1 MTAPKSFSHQTP
13 DVARSDDYEANVD
26 VDVSPQSQI
35 YEKGITEP
43 QLEVETGTEWQRLSL
58 ISILYFTIRNFTN
71 MAQGLIYAVPA
82 LAISF
87 NIWDNLFSPEVL
99 IGAGILFLFTSTSGL
114 VSYLMYKFRV
124 HNQHVEIHH
133 GVFQRRYTN
142 LPLWRIQNVKI
153 ERPFYYR
160 PFGYALVV
168 LDTAGSGKEEAKIVA
183 VPEAYA
189 EALKKQ
195 VLYEKAQHDVDDL
208 DGLVGEEL
216 SGRGLA
222 DGSSSSRTQS
232 MSAKAAD
239 NVNTSEEVLNR
250 RSVKDIIIHGITN
263 NRVWII
269 LGAAAPFY
277 DDVFGLVSEWLA
289 DKGLQL
295 NQIVGEQTVAWW
307 QLGLYA
313 FVILM
318 MLMALVA
325 LFSVGGAL
333 FTFYG
338 YTLSRSGDR
347 YIRRSGLLNKL
358 EVSMRASRIQMITA
372 KQDWLDKILKRVN
385 LYFEQ
390 NSTAGQQMQELMS
403 PNKLIVPS
411 VTENE
416 AFELSQ
422 EVMPGCDL
430 RSQPYHIISKRFIS
444 FWLLTAWAIPFAIFF
459 TIGAVSSHL
468 DIMLGALAAYSA
480 IALILTLRWWRWGI
494 AYDNKYVYIRRGR
507 IGVDY
512 QCFEPYKVQQ
522 VIIKQSV
529 FMKRNKLAT
538 IKFVLAS
545 GAVTVPFL
553 PEEYVNK
560 LADSV
565 LFEVESTRR
574 SWM

>member
-1 MTAPKSFSHQTP
+1 MTVSETPSHQAPTLNQSKELKE
-13 DVARSDDYEANVD
+13 DAVLKSHGQDANM
-26 VDVSPQSQI
+26 
-35 YEKGITEP
+35 EEP
-43 QLEVETGTEWQRLSL
+43 KLKVETGDEWQRLSL

-71 MAQGLIYAVPA
+71 SAQVLIYTIPA

-87 NIWDNLFSPEVL
+87 NIWDNLLSPEVL
-99 IGAGILFLFTSTSGL
+99 IGAGILFLSTS
-114 VSYLMYKFRV
+114 VSGVISFLMYKFRV

-183 VPEAYA
+183 VPEDYA

-195 VLYEKAQHDVDDL
+195 VLYEKALHDEGDL
-208 DGLVGEEL
+208 DCLPNEDL
-216 SGRGLA
+216 S
-222 DGSSSSRTQS
+222 DEQSSSFSTPRTRT
-232 MSAKAAD
+232 KAID
-239 NVNTSEEVLNR
+239 SSHSNEEVLNR

-295 NQIVGEQTVAWW
+295 NQLVGEQTVAWW
-307 QLGLYA
+307 QFGLYA

-325 LFSVGGAL
+325 LLSVGGAL

-338 YTLSRSGDR
+338 YTLSRTGDR

-411 VTENE
+411 VTEDE
-416 AFELSQ
+416 AFALSQ

-430 RSQPYHIISKRFIS
+430 RGQDYQTISKRFIT
-444 FWLLTAWAIPFAIFF
+444 FWLLAGWTLPFITFF

-468 DIMLGALAAYSA
+468 DIMLGSLVVFCAVSL
-480 IALILTLRWWRWGI
+480 LLTLRWWRWGI
-494 AYDNKYVYIRRGR
+494 AYDSKYVYIRRGR
-507 IGVDY
+507 IGIDY
-512 QCFEPYKVQQ
+512 QCFEPYKAQQ
-522 VIIKQSV
+522 VIVKQSV
-529 FMKRNKLAT
+529 FMKRRKQAT
-538 IKFVLAS
+538 VKFVLAS

-553 PEEYVNK
+553 PEDYVNK

>member
-1 MTAPKSFSHQTP
+1 MAASGSSENQTINIM
-13 DVARSDDYEANVD
+13 RSQEPND
-26 VDVSPQSQI
+26 DVSLSLQNDDEGSSEDRP
-35 YEKGITEP
+35 
-43 QLEVETGTEWQRLSL
+43 EVETGGDWQRLAV

-87 NIWDNLFSPEVL
+87 NIWDNLFSPQVL
-99 IGAGILFLFTSTSGL
+99 IGAGVLFLSTSGSG
-114 VSYLMYKFRV
+114 VISYLMYKFRV

-183 VPEAYA
+183 VPESYA

-195 VLYEKAQHDVDDL
+195 VLYEKVQHIGDDVAGKSD
-208 DGLVGEEL
+208 EEM
-216 SGRGLA
+216 G
-222 DGSSSSRTQS
+222 DKDSSTQY
-232 MSAKAAD
+232 SAKIDTAA
-239 NVNTSEEVLNR
+239 TSAHTNEEVLNR

-277 DDVFGLVSEWLA
+277 DDVFGVVSEWLA
-289 DKGLQL
+289 NKGLQL

-307 QLGLYA
+307 QFGLYA
-313 FVILM
+313 FVVLM
-318 MLMALVA
+318 MIMALVA
-325 LFSVGGAL
+325 LLSVGGAL

-338 YTLSRSGDR
+338 YTLSRTGDR

-372 KQDWLDKILKRVN
+372 KQDWLDKVLKRVN

-411 VTENE
+411 VTEDE

-430 RSQPYHIISKRFIS
+430 RGQHYQTISRRFIR
-444 FWLLTAWAIPFAIFF
+444 FWLLAAWTTPLLGIFV
-459 TIGAVSSHL
+459 IGAATSHL
-468 DIMLGALAAYSA
+468 DIMIGAVSTF
-480 IALILTLRWWRWGI
+480 IIVALLLTLRWWRWGI

-507 IGVDY
+507 VGVDY
-512 QCFEPYKVQQ
+512 QCFEPYKAQQ
-522 VIIKQSV
+522 VIVKQSI
-529 FMKRNKLAT
+529 FMKKRKLAT

-565 LFEVESTRR
+565 LFEVEATRK

>member
-1 MTAPKSFSHQTP
+1 MTVSETPSHQAPTLNQSKELKE
-13 DVARSDDYEANVD
+13 DAVLKSHGQDANM
-26 VDVSPQSQI
+26 
-35 YEKGITEP
+35 EEP
-43 QLEVETGTEWQRLSL
+43 KLKVETGDEWQRLSL

-71 MAQGLIYAVPA
+71 SAQVLIYTIPA

-87 NIWDNLFSPEVL
+87 NIWDNLLSPEVL
-99 IGAGILFLFTSTSGL
+99 IGAGILFLSTS
-114 VSYLMYKFRV
+114 VSGVISFLMYKFRV

-183 VPEAYA
+183 VPEDYA

-195 VLYEKAQHDVDDL
+195 VLYEKALHDEGDL
-208 DGLVGEEL
+208 DCLPNEDL
-216 SGRGLA
+216 S
-222 DGSSSSRTQS
+222 DEQSSSFPTPRTRT
-232 MSAKAAD
+232 KAID
-239 NVNTSEEVLNR
+239 SSHSNEEVLNR

-295 NQIVGEQTVAWW
+295 NQLVGEQTVAWW
-307 QLGLYA
+307 QFGLYA
-313 FVILM
+313 FVILT

-325 LFSVGGAL
+325 LLSVGGAL

-338 YTLSRSGDR
+338 YTLSRTGDR

-411 VTENE
+411 VTEDE
-416 AFELSQ
+416 AFALSQ

-430 RSQPYHIISKRFIS
+430 RGQDYQTISKRFIT
-444 FWLLTAWAIPFAIFF
+444 FWLLAGWTLPFITFF

-468 DIMLGALAAYSA
+468 DIMIGSLVVFSA
-480 IALILTLRWWRWGI
+480 VSLLLTLRWWRWGI
-494 AYDNKYVYIRRGR
+494 AYDSKYVYIRRGR
-507 IGVDY
+507 IGIDY
-512 QCFEPYKVQQ
+512 QCFEPYKAQQ
-522 VIIKQSV
+522 VIVKQSV
-529 FMKRNKLAT
+529 FMKRRKQAT
-538 IKFVLAS
+538 VKFVLAS

-553 PEEYVNK
+553 PEDYVNK

>member
-1 MTAPKSFSHQTP
+1 MIVSETSSNQASEHNQSKVLKPDTVQQSLSSDAFVQETALK
-13 DVARSDDYEANVD
+13 
-26 VDVSPQSQI
+26 
-35 YEKGITEP
+35 
-43 QLEVETGTEWQRLSL
+43 VETGDEWQRLSL
-58 ISILYFTIRNFTN
+58 ISILYFTIRNFTTS
-71 MAQGLIYAVPA
+71 AQVLIYTIPA

-87 NIWDNLFSPEVL
+87 NIWDNLLSPEVL
-99 IGAGILFLFTSTSGL
+99 IGAGILFLSTSGSG
-114 VSYLMYKFRV
+114 VISFLMYKFRV

-183 VPEAYA
+183 VPEDYA

-195 VLYEKAQHDVDDL
+195 VLYEKAQFDEGALNGLGDEVIS
-208 DGLVGEEL
+208 DGQ
-216 SGRGLA
+216 
-222 DGSSSSRTQS
+222 SSSFPTQTTRAETIDAS
-232 MSAKAAD
+232 HS
-239 NVNTSEEVLNR
+239 NEEVLNR

-277 DDVFGLVSEWLA
+277 DDVFGVVSEWLA

-295 NQIVGEQTVAWW
+295 NQLVGEQTVAWW
-307 QLGLYA
+307 QFGLYA
-313 FVILM
+313 FVVLM

-325 LFSVGGAL
+325 LLSVGGAL

-416 AFELSQ
+416 AFALSQ

-430 RSQPYHIISKRFIS
+430 RSRNYQTISKRFIT
-444 FWLLTAWAIPFAIFF
+444 FWLLAGWTLPFIVFFAI
-459 TIGAVSSHL
+459 GAASSHL
-468 DIMLGALAAYSA
+468 DIMLGALVVYGAV
-480 IALILTLRWWRWGI
+480 ALLLTLRWWRWGI

-507 IGVDY
+507 VGVDY
-512 QCFEPYKVQQ
+512 QCFEPYKAQQ
-522 VIIKQSV
+522 VIVKQSV
-529 FMKRNKLAT
+529 FMKRRKQAT

-565 LFEVESTRR
+565 LFEVESTRK

>member
-1 MTAPKSFSHQTP
+1 MTVSETPSHQAPTLNQSKELKE
-13 DVARSDDYEANVD
+13 DAALKSHGQDANM
-26 VDVSPQSQI
+26 
-35 YEKGITEP
+35 EEP
-43 QLEVETGTEWQRLSL
+43 KLKVETGDEWQRLSL

-71 MAQGLIYAVPA
+71 SAQVLIYTIPA

-87 NIWDNLFSPEVL
+87 NIWDNLLSPEVL
-99 IGAGILFLFTSTSGL
+99 IGAGILFLSTS
-114 VSYLMYKFRV
+114 VSGVISFLMYKFRV

-183 VPEAYA
+183 VPEDYA

-195 VLYEKAQHDVDDL
+195 VLYEKALHDEGDL
-208 DGLVGEEL
+208 DCLPNEDL
-216 SGRGLA
+216 S
-222 DGSSSSRTQS
+222 DEQSSSFPTPRTRT
-232 MSAKAAD
+232 KAID
-239 NVNTSEEVLNR
+239 SSHSNEEVLNR

-295 NQIVGEQTVAWW
+295 NQLVGEQTVAWW
-307 QLGLYA
+307 QFGLYA

-325 LFSVGGAL
+325 LLSVGGAL

-338 YTLSRSGDR
+338 YTLSRTGDR

-411 VTENE
+411 VTEDE
-416 AFELSQ
+416 AFALSQ

-430 RSQPYHIISKRFIS
+430 RGQDYQTISKRFIT
-444 FWLLTAWAIPFAIFF
+444 FWLLAGWTLPFITFF

-468 DIMLGALAAYSA
+468 DIMLGSLVVFSA
-480 IALILTLRWWRWGI
+480 VSLLLTLRWWRWGI
-494 AYDNKYVYIRRGR
+494 AYDSKYVYIRRGR
-507 IGVDY
+507 IGIDY
-512 QCFEPYKVQQ
+512 QCFEPYKAQQ
-522 VIIKQSV
+522 VIVKQSV
-529 FMKRNKLAT
+529 FIKRRKQAT
-538 IKFVLAS
+538 VKFVLAS

-553 PEEYVNK
+553 PEDYVNK

>member
-1 MTAPKSFSHQTP
+1 MTVSETPSHQAPTLNQSKELKE
-13 DVARSDDYEANVD
+13 DTALKSHGQDANM
-26 VDVSPQSQI
+26 
-35 YEKGITEP
+35 EEP
-43 QLEVETGTEWQRLSL
+43 KLKVETGDEWQRLSL

-71 MAQGLIYAVPA
+71 SAQVLIYTIPA

-87 NIWDNLFSPEVL
+87 NIWDNLLSPEVL
-99 IGAGILFLFTSTSGL
+99 IGAGILFLSTS
-114 VSYLMYKFRV
+114 VSGVISFLMYKFRV

-183 VPEAYA
+183 VPEDYA

-195 VLYEKAQHDVDDL
+195 VLYEKALHDEGDL
-208 DGLVGEEL
+208 DCLPNEYL
-216 SGRGLA
+216 S
-222 DGSSSSRTQS
+222 DEQSSSFPTPRTRT
-232 MSAKAAD
+232 KAID
-239 NVNTSEEVLNR
+239 SSHSNEEVLNR

-295 NQIVGEQTVAWW
+295 NQLVGEQTVAWW
-307 QLGLYA
+307 QFGLYA

-325 LFSVGGAL
+325 LLSVGGAL

-338 YTLSRSGDR
+338 YTLSRTGDR

-411 VTENE
+411 VTEDE
-416 AFELSQ
+416 AFALSQ

-430 RSQPYHIISKRFIS
+430 RGQDYQTISKRFIT
-444 FWLLTAWAIPFAIFF
+444 FWLLAGWTLPFITFF

-468 DIMLGALAAYSA
+468 DIMLGSLVVFSA
-480 IALILTLRWWRWGI
+480 VSLLLTLRWWRWGI
-494 AYDNKYVYIRRGR
+494 AYDSKYVYIRRGR
-507 IGVDY
+507 IGIDY
-512 QCFEPYKVQQ
+512 QCFEPYKAQQ
-522 VIIKQSV
+522 VIVKQSV
-529 FMKRNKLAT
+529 FMKRRKQAT
-538 IKFVLAS
+538 VKFVLAS

-553 PEEYVNK
+553 PEDYVNK

>member
-1 MTAPKSFSHQTP
+1 MAASGPSENQTI
-13 DVARSDDYEANVD
+13 DIMRSQEPND
-26 VDVSPQSQI
+26 DVSLSLLNDGEGSSEHRP
-35 YEKGITEP
+35 
-43 QLEVETGTEWQRLSL
+43 EVETGGDWQRLAV

-87 NIWDNLFSPEVL
+87 NIWDNLFSPQVL
-99 IGAGILFLFTSTSGL
+99 IGAGVLFLSTSGSG
-114 VSYLMYKFRV
+114 VISYLMYKFRV

-183 VPEAYA
+183 VPESYA

-195 VLYEKAQHDVDDL
+195 VLYEKVQHIGNDVAGKSD
-208 DGLVGEEL
+208 EEM
-216 SGRGLA
+216 G
-222 DGSSSSRTQS
+222 DKDSSTQY
-232 MSAKAAD
+232 SAKIDTAA
-239 NVNTSEEVLNR
+239 TSAHTNEEVLNR

-277 DDVFGLVSEWLA
+277 DDVFGVVSEWLA
-289 DKGLQL
+289 NKGLQL

-307 QLGLYA
+307 QFGLYA
-313 FVILM
+313 FVVLM
-318 MLMALVA
+318 MIMALVA
-325 LFSVGGAL
+325 LLSVGGAL

-338 YTLSRSGDR
+338 YTLSRTGDR

-372 KQDWLDKILKRVN
+372 KQDWLDKVLKRVN

-411 VTENE
+411 VTEDE
-416 AFELSQ
+416 AFALSQ

-430 RSQPYHIISKRFIS
+430 RGQHYQTISRRFIR
-444 FWLLTAWAIPFAIFF
+444 FWLLAAWTTPLLGIFVV
-459 TIGAVSSHL
+459 GAVTSHL
-468 DIMLGALAAYSA
+468 DIMIGAVSTF
-480 IALILTLRWWRWGI
+480 IIVALLLTLRWWRWGI

-507 IGVDY
+507 VGVDY
-512 QCFEPYKVQQ
+512 QCFEPYKAQQ
-522 VIIKQSV
+522 VIVKQSI
-529 FMKRNKLAT
+529 FMKKRKLAT

-565 LFEVESTRR
+565 LYEVEATRK

>member
-1 MTAPKSFSHQTP
+1 MTASETPSHQAPTLNQSKELKE
-13 DVARSDDYEANVD
+13 DTALKSHGQDANM
-26 VDVSPQSQI
+26 
-35 YEKGITEP
+35 EEP
-43 QLEVETGTEWQRLSL
+43 KLKVETGDEWQRLSL

-71 MAQGLIYAVPA
+71 SAQVLIYTIPA

-87 NIWDNLFSPEVL
+87 NIWDNLLSPEVL
-99 IGAGILFLFTSTSGL
+99 IGAGILFLSTS
-114 VSYLMYKFRV
+114 VSGVISFLMYKFRV

-183 VPEAYA
+183 VPEDYA

-195 VLYEKAQHDVDDL
+195 VLYEKALHDEGDL
-208 DGLVGEEL
+208 DCLPNEDISDEQ
-216 SGRGLA
+216 
-222 DGSSSSRTQS
+222 SSSFPTPRTRT
-232 MSAKAAD
+232 KAID
-239 NVNTSEEVLNR
+239 SSHSNEEVLNR

-295 NQIVGEQTVAWW
+295 NQLVGEQTVAWW
-307 QLGLYA
+307 QFGLYA

-325 LFSVGGAL
+325 LLSVGGAL

-338 YTLSRSGDR
+338 YTLSRTGDR

-411 VTENE
+411 VTEDE
-416 AFELSQ
+416 AFALSQ

-430 RSQPYHIISKRFIS
+430 RGQDYQTISKRFIT
-444 FWLLTAWAIPFAIFF
+444 FWLLAGWTLPFITFF

-468 DIMLGALAAYSA
+468 DIMIGSLVVFSA
-480 IALILTLRWWRWGI
+480 VSLLLTLRWWRWGI
-494 AYDNKYVYIRRGR
+494 AYDSKYVYIRRGR
-507 IGVDY
+507 IGIDY
-512 QCFEPYKVQQ
+512 QCFEPYKAQQ
-522 VIIKQSV
+522 VIVKQSV
-529 FMKRNKLAT
+529 FMKRRKQAT
-538 IKFVLAS
+538 VKFVLAS

-553 PEEYVNK
+553 PEDYVNK

>member
-1 MTAPKSFSHQTP
+1 MTVSETPSHQAPTLNQSKELKE
-13 DVARSDDYEANVD
+13 DAALKSHGQDANM
-26 VDVSPQSQI
+26 
-35 YEKGITEP
+35 EEP
-43 QLEVETGTEWQRLSL
+43 KLKVETGDEWQRLSL

-71 MAQGLIYAVPA
+71 SAQVLIYTIPA

-87 NIWDNLFSPEVL
+87 NIWDNLLSPEVL
-99 IGAGILFLFTSTSGL
+99 IGAGILFLSTS
-114 VSYLMYKFRV
+114 VSGVISFLMYKFRV

-183 VPEAYA
+183 VPEDYA

-195 VLYEKAQHDVDDL
+195 VLYEKALHDEGDL
-208 DGLVGEEL
+208 DCLPNEYL
-216 SGRGLA
+216 S
-222 DGSSSSRTQS
+222 DEQSSSFPTPRTRT
-232 MSAKAAD
+232 KAID
-239 NVNTSEEVLNR
+239 SSHSNEEVLNR

-295 NQIVGEQTVAWW
+295 NQLVGEQTVAWW
-307 QLGLYA
+307 QFGLYA
-313 FVILM
+313 FVILT

-325 LFSVGGAL
+325 LLSVGGAL

-338 YTLSRSGDR
+338 YTLSRTGDR

-411 VTENE
+411 VTEDE
-416 AFELSQ
+416 AFALSQ

-430 RSQPYHIISKRFIS
+430 RGQDYQTISKRFIT
-444 FWLLTAWAIPFAIFF
+444 FWLLAGWTLPFITFF

-468 DIMLGALAAYSA
+468 DIMLGSLVVFSA
-480 IALILTLRWWRWGI
+480 VSLLLTLRWWRWGI
-494 AYDNKYVYIRRGR
+494 AYDSKYVYIRRGR
-507 IGVDY
+507 IGIDY
-512 QCFEPYKVQQ
+512 QCFEPYKAQQ
-522 VIIKQSV
+522 VIVKQSV
-529 FMKRNKLAT
+529 FMKRRKLAT
-538 IKFVLAS
+538 VKFVLAS

-553 PEEYVNK
+553 PEDYVNK

>member
-1 MTAPKSFSHQTP
+1 MTVSETPSHQAPTLNQSKELKE
-13 DVARSDDYEANVD
+13 DAVLKSHGQDANM
-26 VDVSPQSQI
+26 
-35 YEKGITEP
+35 EEP
-43 QLEVETGTEWQRLSL
+43 KLKVETGDEWQRLSL

-71 MAQGLIYAVPA
+71 SAQVLIYTIPA

-87 NIWDNLFSPEVL
+87 NIWDNLLSPEVL
-99 IGAGILFLFTSTSGL
+99 IGAGILFLSTS
-114 VSYLMYKFRV
+114 VSGVISFLMYKFRV

-183 VPEAYA
+183 VPEDYA

-195 VLYEKAQHDVDDL
+195 VLYEKALHDEGDL
-208 DGLVGEEL
+208 DCLPNEDL
-216 SGRGLA
+216 S
-222 DGSSSSRTQS
+222 DEQSSSFPTPRTR
-232 MSAKAAD
+232 AKAVD
-239 NVNTSEEVLNR
+239 SSHSNEEVLNR

-295 NQIVGEQTVAWW
+295 NQLVGEQTVAWW
-307 QLGLYA
+307 QFGLYA
-313 FVILM
+313 FVILT

-325 LFSVGGAL
+325 LLSVGGAL

-338 YTLSRSGDR
+338 YTLSRTGDR

-411 VTENE
+411 VTEDE
-416 AFELSQ
+416 AFALSQ

-430 RSQPYHIISKRFIS
+430 RGQDYQTISKRFIT
-444 FWLLTAWAIPFAIFF
+444 FWLLAGWTLPFITFF

-468 DIMLGALAAYSA
+468 DIMLGSLVVFSA
-480 IALILTLRWWRWGI
+480 VSLLLTLRWWRWGI
-494 AYDNKYVYIRRGR
+494 AYDSKYVYIRRGR
-507 IGVDY
+507 IGIDY
-512 QCFEPYKVQQ
+512 QCFEPYKAQQ
-522 VIIKQSV
+522 VIVKQSV
-529 FMKRNKLAT
+529 FMKRRKQAT
-538 IKFVLAS
+538 VKFVLAS

-553 PEEYVNK
+553 PEDYVNK

>member
-1 MTAPKSFSHQTP
+1 MTVSETPSHQAPTLNQSKELKE
-13 DVARSDDYEANVD
+13 DAALKSHGQDANM
-26 VDVSPQSQI
+26 
-35 YEKGITEP
+35 EEP
-43 QLEVETGTEWQRLSL
+43 KLKVETGDEWQRLSL

-71 MAQGLIYAVPA
+71 SAQVLIYTIPA
-82 LAISF
+82 LATSF
-87 NIWDNLFSPEVL
+87 NIWDNLLSPEVL
-99 IGAGILFLFTSTSGL
+99 IGAGILFLSTS
-114 VSYLMYKFRV
+114 VSGVISFLMYKFRV

-183 VPEAYA
+183 VPEDYA

-195 VLYEKAQHDVDDL
+195 VLYEKALHDEGDL
-208 DGLVGEEL
+208 DCLPNEDL
-216 SGRGLA
+216 S
-222 DGSSSSRTQS
+222 DEQSSSFPTPRTRT
-232 MSAKAAD
+232 KAID
-239 NVNTSEEVLNR
+239 SSHSNEEVLNR

-295 NQIVGEQTVAWW
+295 NQLVGEQTVAWW
-307 QLGLYA
+307 QFGLYA

-325 LFSVGGAL
+325 LLSVGGAL

-338 YTLSRSGDR
+338 YTLSRTGDR

-411 VTENE
+411 VTEDE
-416 AFELSQ
+416 AFALSQ

-430 RSQPYHIISKRFIS
+430 RGQDYQTISKRFIT
-444 FWLLTAWAIPFAIFF
+444 FWLLAGWTLPFITFF

-468 DIMLGALAAYSA
+468 DIMLGSLVVFSA
-480 IALILTLRWWRWGI
+480 VSLLLTLRWWRWGI
-494 AYDNKYVYIRRGR
+494 AYDSKYVYIRRGR
-507 IGVDY
+507 IGIDY
-512 QCFEPYKVQQ
+512 QCFEPYKAQQ
-522 VIIKQSV
+522 VIVKQSV
-529 FMKRNKLAT
+529 FMKRRKQAT
-538 IKFVLAS
+538 VKFVLAS

-553 PEEYVNK
+553 PEDYVNK

>member
-1 MTAPKSFSHQTP
+1 MTVSETPSHQAPTLNQSKELKE
-13 DVARSDDYEANVD
+13 DTALKSHGQDANM
-26 VDVSPQSQI
+26 
-35 YEKGITEP
+35 EEP
-43 QLEVETGTEWQRLSL
+43 KLKVETGDEWQRLSL

-71 MAQGLIYAVPA
+71 SAQVLIYTIPA

-87 NIWDNLFSPEVL
+87 NIWDNLLSPEVL
-99 IGAGILFLFTSTSGL
+99 IGAGILFLSTS
-114 VSYLMYKFRV
+114 VSGVISFLMYKFRV

-183 VPEAYA
+183 VPEDYA

-195 VLYEKAQHDVDDL
+195 VLYEKALHDEGDL
-208 DGLVGEEL
+208 DCLPNEDL
-216 SGRGLA
+216 S
-222 DGSSSSRTQS
+222 DEQSSSFPTPRTRTKS
-232 MSAKAAD
+232 IDSSHS
-239 NVNTSEEVLNR
+239 NEEVLNR

-295 NQIVGEQTVAWW
+295 NQLVGEQTVAWW
-307 QLGLYA
+307 QFGLYA

-325 LFSVGGAL
+325 LLSVGGAL

-338 YTLSRSGDR
+338 YTLSRTGDR

-411 VTENE
+411 VTEDE
-416 AFELSQ
+416 AFALSQ

-430 RSQPYHIISKRFIS
+430 RGQDYQTISKRFIT
-444 FWLLTAWAIPFAIFF
+444 FWLLAGWTLPFITFF

-468 DIMLGALAAYSA
+468 DIMLGSFVVFSA
-480 IALILTLRWWRWGI
+480 VSLLLTLRWWRWGI
-494 AYDNKYVYIRRGR
+494 AYDSKYVYIRRGR
-507 IGVDY
+507 IGIDY
-512 QCFEPYKVQQ
+512 QCFEPYKAQQ
-522 VIIKQSV
+522 VIVKQSV
-529 FMKRNKLAT
+529 FMKRRKQAT
-538 IKFVLAS
+538 VKFVLAS

-553 PEEYVNK
+553 PEDYVNK

>member
-1 MTAPKSFSHQTP
+1 MTVSETPSHQAPTLNQSKELKE
-13 DVARSDDYEANVD
+13 DAVLKSHGQDANM
-26 VDVSPQSQI
+26 
-35 YEKGITEP
+35 EEP
-43 QLEVETGTEWQRLSL
+43 KLKVETGDEWQRLSL

-71 MAQGLIYAVPA
+71 SAQVLIYTIPA

-87 NIWDNLFSPEVL
+87 NIWDNLLSPEVL
-99 IGAGILFLFTSTSGL
+99 IGAGILFLSTS
-114 VSYLMYKFRV
+114 VSGVISFLMYKFRV

-183 VPEAYA
+183 VPEGYA

-195 VLYEKAQHDVDDL
+195 VLYEKALHDEGDRDCLPNEDL
-208 DGLVGEEL
+208 SDEQ
-216 SGRGLA
+216 
-222 DGSSSSRTQS
+222 SSSFPSPRTR
-232 MSAKAAD
+232 AKAVD
-239 NVNTSEEVLNR
+239 SSHSNEEVLNR

-295 NQIVGEQTVAWW
+295 NQLVGEQTVAWW
-307 QLGLYA
+307 QFGLYA

-325 LFSVGGAL
+325 LLSVGGAL

-338 YTLSRSGDR
+338 YTLSRTGDR

-411 VTENE
+411 VTEDE
-416 AFELSQ
+416 AFALSQ

-430 RSQPYHIISKRFIS
+430 RGQDYQTISKRFIT
-444 FWLLTAWAIPFAIFF
+444 FWLLAGWTLPFITFF

-468 DIMLGALAAYSA
+468 DIMLGSLVVFSA
-480 IALILTLRWWRWGI
+480 VSLLLTLRWWRWGI
-494 AYDNKYVYIRRGR
+494 AYDSKYVYIRRGR
-507 IGVDY
+507 IGIDY
-512 QCFEPYKVQQ
+512 QCFEPYKAQQ
-522 VIIKQSV
+522 VIVKQSV
-529 FMKRNKLAT
+529 FMKRRKQAT
-538 IKFVLAS
+538 VKFVLAS

-553 PEEYVNK
+553 PEDYVNK

>member
-1 MTAPKSFSHQTP
+1 MTVSETPSHQAPTLNQSKELKE
-13 DVARSDDYEANVD
+13 DTALKSHGQDANM
-26 VDVSPQSQI
+26 
-35 YEKGITEP
+35 GEP
-43 QLEVETGTEWQRLSL
+43 KLKVETGDEWQRLSL

-71 MAQGLIYAVPA
+71 SAQVLIYTIPA

-87 NIWDNLFSPEVL
+87 NIWDNLLSPEVL
-99 IGAGILFLFTSTSGL
+99 IGAGILFLSTS
-114 VSYLMYKFRV
+114 VSGVISFLMYKFRV

-183 VPEAYA
+183 VPEDYA

-195 VLYEKAQHDVDDL
+195 VLYEKALHDEGDL
-208 DGLVGEEL
+208 DCLPNEDL
-216 SGRGLA
+216 S
-222 DGSSSSRTQS
+222 DEQSSSFPTPRTRT
-232 MSAKAAD
+232 KAID
-239 NVNTSEEVLNR
+239 SSHSNEEVLNR

-295 NQIVGEQTVAWW
+295 NQLVGEQTVAWW
-307 QLGLYA
+307 QFGLYA

-325 LFSVGGAL
+325 LLSVGGAL

-338 YTLSRSGDR
+338 YTLSRTGDR

-411 VTENE
+411 VTEDE
-416 AFELSQ
+416 AFALSQ

-430 RSQPYHIISKRFIS
+430 RGQDYQTISKRFIT
-444 FWLLTAWAIPFAIFF
+444 FWLLAGWTLPFITFF

-468 DIMLGALAAYSA
+468 DIMLGSLVVFSA
-480 IALILTLRWWRWGI
+480 VSLLLTLRWWRWGI
-494 AYDNKYVYIRRGR
+494 AYDSKYVYIRRGR
-507 IGVDY
+507 IGIDY
-512 QCFEPYKVQQ
+512 QCFEPYKAQQ
-522 VIIKQSV
+522 VIVKQSV
-529 FMKRNKLAT
+529 FMKRRKQAT

-553 PEEYVNK
+553 PEDYVNK

>member
-1 MTAPKSFSHQTP
+1 MTVSETPSHQAPTLNQSKELKE
-13 DVARSDDYEANVD
+13 DAALKSRGQDANM
-26 VDVSPQSQI
+26 
-35 YEKGITEP
+35 EEP
-43 QLEVETGTEWQRLSL
+43 KLKVETGDEWQRLSL

-71 MAQGLIYAVPA
+71 SAQVLIYTIPA

-87 NIWDNLFSPEVL
+87 NIWDNLLSPEVL
-99 IGAGILFLFTSTSGL
+99 IGAGILFLSTS
-114 VSYLMYKFRV
+114 VSGVISFLMYKFRV

-183 VPEAYA
+183 VPEDYA

-195 VLYEKAQHDVDDL
+195 VLYEKALHDEGDL
-208 DGLVGEEL
+208 DCLPNEDL
-216 SGRGLA
+216 S
-222 DGSSSSRTQS
+222 DEQSSSFPSPRTR
-232 MSAKAAD
+232 AKAVD
-239 NVNTSEEVLNR
+239 SSHSNEEVLNR

-295 NQIVGEQTVAWW
+295 NQLVGEQTVAWW
-307 QLGLYA
+307 QFGLYA

-325 LFSVGGAL
+325 LLSVGGAL

-338 YTLSRSGDR
+338 YTLSRTGDR

-411 VTENE
+411 VTEDE
-416 AFELSQ
+416 AFALSQ

-430 RSQPYHIISKRFIS
+430 RGQDYQTISKRFIT
-444 FWLLTAWAIPFAIFF
+444 FWLLAGWTLPFITFF

-468 DIMLGALAAYSA
+468 DIMLGSLVVFSA
-480 IALILTLRWWRWGI
+480 VSLLLTLRWWRWGI
-494 AYDNKYVYIRRGR
+494 AYDSKYVYIRRGR
-507 IGVDY
+507 IGIDY
-512 QCFEPYKVQQ
+512 QCFEPYKAQQ
-522 VIIKQSV
+522 VIVKQSV
-529 FMKRNKLAT
+529 FMKRRKQAT
-538 IKFVLAS
+538 VKFVLAS

-553 PEEYVNK
+553 PEDYVNK

>member
-1 MTAPKSFSHQTP
+1 MTVSETPSHQAPTLNQSKELKE
-13 DVARSDDYEANVD
+13 DAALKSHGQDANM
-26 VDVSPQSQI
+26 
-35 YEKGITEP
+35 EEP
-43 QLEVETGTEWQRLSL
+43 KLKVETGDEWQRLSL

-71 MAQGLIYAVPA
+71 SAQVLIYTIPA

-87 NIWDNLFSPEVL
+87 NIWDNLLSPEVL
-99 IGAGILFLFTSTSGL
+99 IGAGILFLSTSFSG
-114 VSYLMYKFRV
+114 VISFLMYKFRV

-183 VPEAYA
+183 VPEDYA

-195 VLYEKAQHDVDDL
+195 VLYEKAQHDEGDL
-208 DGLVGEEL
+208 DCVPNEDLSDEQNSFFPTPRTRTKAVDSSHSNEEI
-216 SGRGLA
+216 
-222 DGSSSSRTQS
+222 
-232 MSAKAAD
+232 
-239 NVNTSEEVLNR
+239 LNR

-295 NQIVGEQTVAWW
+295 NQLVGEQTVAWW
-307 QLGLYA
+307 QFGLYA

-325 LFSVGGAL
+325 LLSVGGAL

-338 YTLSRSGDR
+338 YTLSRTGDR

-411 VTENE
+411 VTEDE
-416 AFELSQ
+416 AFALSQ

-430 RSQPYHIISKRFIS
+430 RGQDYQTISKRFIT
-444 FWLLTAWAIPFAIFF
+444 FWLLAGWTLPLAIFF
-459 TIGAVSSHL
+459 TIGAASSHL
-468 DIMLGALAAYSA
+468 DIMLGALVVYGAV
-480 IALILTLRWWRWGI
+480 ALLLTLRWWRWGI

-507 IGVDY
+507 VGVDY
-512 QCFEPYKVQQ
+512 QCFEPYKAQQ
-522 VIIKQSV
+522 VIVKQSV
-529 FMKRNKLAT
+529 FMKRRKQAT
-538 IKFVLAS
+538 VKFVLAS

-553 PEEYVNK
+553 PEDYVNK

>member
-1 MTAPKSFSHQTP
+1 MTVSETPSHQAPTLNQSKELKE
-13 DVARSDDYEANVD
+13 DTALKSHGQDANM
-26 VDVSPQSQI
+26 
-35 YEKGITEP
+35 EEP
-43 QLEVETGTEWQRLSL
+43 KLKVETGDEWQRLSL

-71 MAQGLIYAVPA
+71 SAQVLIYTIPA

-87 NIWDNLFSPEVL
+87 NIWDNLLSPEVL
-99 IGAGILFLFTSTSGL
+99 IGAGILFLSTS
-114 VSYLMYKFRV
+114 VSGVISFLMYKFRV

-183 VPEAYA
+183 VPEDYA

-195 VLYEKAQHDVDDL
+195 VLYEKALHDEGDL
-208 DGLVGEEL
+208 DCLPNEDL
-216 SGRGLA
+216 SDEQSPSFPTPRTRTKA
-222 DGSSSSRTQS
+222 IDSSHS
-232 MSAKAAD
+232 
-239 NVNTSEEVLNR
+239 NEEVLNR
-250 RSVKDIIIHGITN
+250 RSVKDIIFHGITN

-295 NQIVGEQTVAWW
+295 NQLVGEQTVAWW
-307 QLGLYA
+307 QFGLYA

-325 LFSVGGAL
+325 LLSVGGAL

-338 YTLSRSGDR
+338 YTLSRTGDR

-411 VTENE
+411 VTEDE
-416 AFELSQ
+416 AFALSQ

-430 RSQPYHIISKRFIS
+430 RGQDYQTISKRFIT
-444 FWLLTAWAIPFAIFF
+444 FWLLAGWTLPFITFF

-468 DIMLGALAAYSA
+468 DIMLGSLVVFSA
-480 IALILTLRWWRWGI
+480 VSLLLTLRWWRWGI
-494 AYDNKYVYIRRGR
+494 AYDSKYVYIRRGR
-507 IGVDY
+507 IGIDY
-512 QCFEPYKVQQ
+512 QCFEPYKAQQ
-522 VIIKQSV
+522 VIVKQSV
-529 FMKRNKLAT
+529 FMKRRKQAT
-538 IKFVLAS
+538 VKFVLAS

-553 PEEYVNK
+553 PEDYVNK

>member
-1 MTAPKSFSHQTP
+1 MTVSETPSHQAPTLNQSKELKE
-13 DVARSDDYEANVD
+13 DAALKSHGQDANM
-26 VDVSPQSQI
+26 
-35 YEKGITEP
+35 EEP
-43 QLEVETGTEWQRLSL
+43 KLKVETGDEWQRLSL

-71 MAQGLIYAVPA
+71 SAQVLIYTIPA

-87 NIWDNLFSPEVL
+87 NIWDNLLSPEVL
-99 IGAGILFLFTSTSGL
+99 IGAGILFLSTS
-114 VSYLMYKFRV
+114 VSGVISFLMYKFRV

-183 VPEAYA
+183 VPEDYA

-195 VLYEKAQHDVDDL
+195 VLYEKALHDEGDL
-208 DGLVGEEL
+208 DCLPNEDL
-216 SGRGLA
+216 S
-222 DGSSSSRTQS
+222 DEQSSSFPTPRTRT
-232 MSAKAAD
+232 KAID
-239 NVNTSEEVLNR
+239 SSHSNEEVLNR

-295 NQIVGEQTVAWW
+295 NQLVGEQTVAWW
-307 QLGLYA
+307 QFGLYA

-325 LFSVGGAL
+325 LLSVGGAL

-338 YTLSRSGDR
+338 YTLSRTGDR

-411 VTENE
+411 VTEDE
-416 AFELSQ
+416 AFALSQ

-430 RSQPYHIISKRFIS
+430 RGQDYQTISKRFIT
-444 FWLLTAWAIPFAIFF
+444 FWLLAGWTLPFITFF

-468 DIMLGALAAYSA
+468 DIMLGSLVVFCAVSL
-480 IALILTLRWWRWGI
+480 LLTLRWWRWGI
-494 AYDNKYVYIRRGR
+494 AYDSKYVYIRRGR
-507 IGVDY
+507 IGIDY
-512 QCFEPYKVQQ
+512 QCFEPYKAQQ
-522 VIIKQSV
+522 VIVKQSV
-529 FMKRNKLAT
+529 FMKRRKQAT
-538 IKFVLAS
+538 VKFVLAS

-553 PEEYVNK
+553 PEDYVNK

>member
-1 MTAPKSFSHQTP
+1 MTVSETPSHQAPTLNQSKELKE
-13 DVARSDDYEANVD
+13 DAALKSHGQDANM
-26 VDVSPQSQI
+26 
-35 YEKGITEP
+35 EEP
-43 QLEVETGTEWQRLSL
+43 KLKVETGDEWQRLSL

-71 MAQGLIYAVPA
+71 SAQVLIYTIPA

-87 NIWDNLFSPEVL
+87 NIWDNLLSPEVL
-99 IGAGILFLFTSTSGL
+99 IGAGILFLSTS
-114 VSYLMYKFRV
+114 VSGVISFLMYKFRV

-183 VPEAYA
+183 VPEGYA

-195 VLYEKAQHDVDDL
+195 VLYEKALHDEGDVDCLPNEDL
-208 DGLVGEEL
+208 SDEQ
-216 SGRGLA
+216 
-222 DGSSSSRTQS
+222 SSSFPTPRTR
-232 MSAKAAD
+232 AKAVD
-239 NVNTSEEVLNR
+239 SSHSNEEVLNR

-295 NQIVGEQTVAWW
+295 NQLVGEQTVAWW
-307 QLGLYA
+307 QFGLYA

-325 LFSVGGAL
+325 LLSVGGAL

-338 YTLSRSGDR
+338 YTLSRTGDR

-411 VTENE
+411 VTEDE
-416 AFELSQ
+416 AFALSQ
-422 EVMPGCDL
+422 EVMPECDL
-430 RSQPYHIISKRFIS
+430 RGQDYHPISKRFIT
-444 FWLLTAWAIPFAIFF
+444 FWLFAGWTLPLAIFF

-468 DIMLGALAAYSA
+468 DIMLGALVVFSA
-480 IALILTLRWWRWGI
+480 VALLLTLRWWRWGI
-494 AYDNKYVYIRRGR
+494 AYDSKYVYIRRGR
-507 IGVDY
+507 IGIDY
-512 QCFEPYKVQQ
+512 QCFEPYKAQQ
-522 VIIKQSV
+522 VIVKQSV
-529 FMKRNKLAT
+529 FMKRRKQAT
-538 IKFVLAS
+538 VKFVLAS

-553 PEEYVNK
+553 PEDYVNK

>member
-1 MTAPKSFSHQTP
+1 MTVSETPSHQAPTLNQSKELKE
-13 DVARSDDYEANVD
+13 DTALKSHGQDANM
-26 VDVSPQSQI
+26 
-35 YEKGITEP
+35 EEP
-43 QLEVETGTEWQRLSL
+43 KLKVETGDEWQRLSL

-71 MAQGLIYAVPA
+71 SAQVLIYTIPA

-87 NIWDNLFSPEVL
+87 NIWDNLLSPEVL
-99 IGAGILFLFTSTSGL
+99 IGAGILFLSTS
-114 VSYLMYKFRV
+114 VSGVISFLMYKFRV

-183 VPEAYA
+183 VPEDYA

-195 VLYEKAQHDVDDL
+195 VLYEKALHDEGDRDCLPNEDL
-208 DGLVGEEL
+208 SDEQ
-216 SGRGLA
+216 
-222 DGSSSSRTQS
+222 SSSFPSPRTR
-232 MSAKAAD
+232 AKAVD
-239 NVNTSEEVLNR
+239 SSHSNEEVLNR

-295 NQIVGEQTVAWW
+295 NQLVGEQTVAWW
-307 QLGLYA
+307 QFGLYA

-325 LFSVGGAL
+325 LLSVGGAL

-338 YTLSRSGDR
+338 YTLSRTGDR

-411 VTENE
+411 VTEDE
-416 AFELSQ
+416 AFALSQ

-430 RSQPYHIISKRFIS
+430 RGQDYQTISKRFIT
-444 FWLLTAWAIPFAIFF
+444 FWLLAGWTLPFITFF

-468 DIMLGALAAYSA
+468 DIMLGSLVVFSA
-480 IALILTLRWWRWGI
+480 VSLLLTLRWWRWGI
-494 AYDNKYVYIRRGR
+494 AYDSKYVYIRRGR
-507 IGVDY
+507 IGIDY
-512 QCFEPYKVQQ
+512 QCFEPYKAQQ
-522 VIIKQSV
+522 VIVKQSV
-529 FMKRNKLAT
+529 FMKRRKQAT
-538 IKFVLAS
+538 VKFVLAS

-553 PEEYVNK
+553 PEDYVNK

>member
-1 MTAPKSFSHQTP
+1 MTVSETPSHQAPTLNQSKELKE
-13 DVARSDDYEANVD
+13 DAALKSHGQDANM
-26 VDVSPQSQI
+26 
-35 YEKGITEP
+35 EEP
-43 QLEVETGTEWQRLSL
+43 KLKVETGDEWQRLSL

-71 MAQGLIYAVPA
+71 SAQVLIYTIPA

-87 NIWDNLFSPEVL
+87 NIWDNLLSPEVL
-99 IGAGILFLFTSTSGL
+99 IGAGILFLSTS
-114 VSYLMYKFRV
+114 VSGVISFLMYKFRV

-183 VPEAYA
+183 VPEDYA

-195 VLYEKAQHDVDDL
+195 VLYEKALHDEGDL
-208 DGLVGEEL
+208 DCLPNEDL
-216 SGRGLA
+216 S
-222 DGSSSSRTQS
+222 DEQSSSFPSPRTR
-232 MSAKAAD
+232 AKAVD
-239 NVNTSEEVLNR
+239 SSHSNEEVLNR

-295 NQIVGEQTVAWW
+295 NQLVGEQTVAWW
-307 QLGLYA
+307 QFGLYA

-325 LFSVGGAL
+325 LLSVGGAL

-338 YTLSRSGDR
+338 YTLSRTGDR

-372 KQDWLDKILKRVN
+372 KQDWLDKILKRAN

-411 VTENE
+411 VTEDE
-416 AFELSQ
+416 AFALSQ

-430 RSQPYHIISKRFIS
+430 RGQDYQTISKRFIT
-444 FWLLTAWAIPFAIFF
+444 FWLLAGWTLPFITFF

-468 DIMLGALAAYSA
+468 DIMLGSLVVFSA
-480 IALILTLRWWRWGI
+480 VSLLLTLRWWRWGI
-494 AYDNKYVYIRRGR
+494 AYDSKYVYIRRGR
-507 IGVDY
+507 IGIDY
-512 QCFEPYKVQQ
+512 QCFEPYKAQQ
-522 VIIKQSV
+522 VIVKQSV
-529 FMKRNKLAT
+529 FMKRRKQAT
-538 IKFVLAS
+538 VKFVLAS

-553 PEEYVNK
+553 PEDYVNK

>member
-1 MTAPKSFSHQTP
+1 MTVSETPSHQAPTLNQSKELKE
-13 DVARSDDYEANVD
+13 DAALKSHGQDANM
-26 VDVSPQSQI
+26 
-35 YEKGITEP
+35 EEP
-43 QLEVETGTEWQRLSL
+43 KLKVETGDEWQRLSL

-71 MAQGLIYAVPA
+71 SAQVLIYTIPA

-87 NIWDNLFSPEVL
+87 NIWDNLLSPEVL
-99 IGAGILFLFTSTSGL
+99 IGAGILFLSTS
-114 VSYLMYKFRV
+114 VSGVISFLMYKFRV

-183 VPEAYA
+183 VPEGYA

-195 VLYEKAQHDVDDL
+195 VLYEKALHDEGDL
-208 DGLVGEEL
+208 DCLPNEDL
-216 SGRGLA
+216 S
-222 DGSSSSRTQS
+222 DEQSSSFPSPRTR
-232 MSAKAAD
+232 AKAVD
-239 NVNTSEEVLNR
+239 SSHSNEEVLNR

-295 NQIVGEQTVAWW
+295 NQLVGEQTVAWW
-307 QLGLYA
+307 QFGLYA

-325 LFSVGGAL
+325 LLSVGGAL

-338 YTLSRSGDR
+338 YTLSRTGDR

-411 VTENE
+411 VTEDE
-416 AFELSQ
+416 AFALSQ

-430 RSQPYHIISKRFIS
+430 RGQDYQTISKRFIT
-444 FWLLTAWAIPFAIFF
+444 FWLLAGWTLPFITFF

-468 DIMLGALAAYSA
+468 DIMLGSLVVFCAVSL
-480 IALILTLRWWRWGI
+480 LLTLRWWRWGI
-494 AYDNKYVYIRRGR
+494 AYDSKYVYIRRGR
-507 IGVDY
+507 IGIDY
-512 QCFEPYKVQQ
+512 QCFEPYKAQQ
-522 VIIKQSV
+522 VIVKQSV
-529 FMKRNKLAT
+529 FMKRRKQAT
-538 IKFVLAS
+538 VKFVLAS
-545 GAVTVPFL
+545 GAVTIPFL
-553 PEEYVNK
+553 PEDYVNK

>member
-1 MTAPKSFSHQTP
+1 MTVSETPSHQAPTLNQSKELKE
-13 DVARSDDYEANVD
+13 DAVLKSHGQDANM
-26 VDVSPQSQI
+26 
-35 YEKGITEP
+35 EEP
-43 QLEVETGTEWQRLSL
+43 KLKVETGDEWQRLSL

-71 MAQGLIYAVPA
+71 SAQVLIYTIPA

-87 NIWDNLFSPEVL
+87 NIWDNLLSPEVL
-99 IGAGILFLFTSTSGL
+99 IGAGILFLSTS
-114 VSYLMYKFRV
+114 VSGVISFLMYKFRV

-183 VPEAYA
+183 VPEGYA

-195 VLYEKAQHDVDDL
+195 VLYEKALHDEGDL
-208 DGLVGEEL
+208 DCLPNEDL
-216 SGRGLA
+216 S
-222 DGSSSSRTQS
+222 DEQSSSFPSPRTR
-232 MSAKAAD
+232 AKAVD
-239 NVNTSEEVLNR
+239 SSHSNEEVLNR

-295 NQIVGEQTVAWW
+295 NQLVGEQTVAWW
-307 QLGLYA
+307 QFGLYA

-325 LFSVGGAL
+325 LLSVGGAL

-338 YTLSRSGDR
+338 YTLSRTGDR

-411 VTENE
+411 VTEDE
-416 AFELSQ
+416 AFALSQ

-430 RSQPYHIISKRFIS
+430 RGQDYQTISKRFIT
-444 FWLLTAWAIPFAIFF
+444 FWLLAGWTLPFIIFF

-468 DIMLGALAAYSA
+468 DIMLGALVVFSA
-480 IALILTLRWWRWGI
+480 VSLLLTLRWWRWGI
-494 AYDNKYVYIRRGR
+494 AYDSKYVYIRRGR
-507 IGVDY
+507 IGIDY
-512 QCFEPYKVQQ
+512 QCFEPYKAQQ
-522 VIIKQSV
+522 VIVKQSV
-529 FMKRNKLAT
+529 FMKRKKLAT
-538 IKFVLAS
+538 VKFVLAS

-553 PEEYVNK
+553 PEDYVNK
-560 LADSV
+560 LTDSV

>member
-1 MTAPKSFSHQTP
+1 MTVSETPSHQAPTLNQSKELKE
-13 DVARSDDYEANVD
+13 DAALKSHGQDANM
-26 VDVSPQSQI
+26 
-35 YEKGITEP
+35 EEP
-43 QLEVETGTEWQRLSL
+43 KLKVETGDEWQRLSL

-71 MAQGLIYAVPA
+71 SAQVLIYTIPA

-87 NIWDNLFSPEVL
+87 NIWDNLLSPEVL
-99 IGAGILFLFTSTSGL
+99 IGAGILFLSTS
-114 VSYLMYKFRV
+114 VSGVISFLMYKFRV

-183 VPEAYA
+183 VPEDYA

-195 VLYEKAQHDVDDL
+195 VLYEKALHDEGDL
-208 DGLVGEEL
+208 DCLPNEDL
-216 SGRGLA
+216 S
-222 DGSSSSRTQS
+222 DEQSSSFPTPRTR
-232 MSAKAAD
+232 AKAVD
-239 NVNTSEEVLNR
+239 SSHSNEEVLNR

-295 NQIVGEQTVAWW
+295 NQLVGEQTVAWW
-307 QLGLYA
+307 QFGLYA

-325 LFSVGGAL
+325 LLSVGGAL

-338 YTLSRSGDR
+338 YTLSRTGDR

-411 VTENE
+411 VTEDE
-416 AFELSQ
+416 AFALSQ

-430 RSQPYHIISKRFIS
+430 RGQDYQTISKRFIT
-444 FWLLTAWAIPFAIFF
+444 FWLLAGWTLPFITFF

-468 DIMLGALAAYSA
+468 DIMLGSLVVFSA
-480 IALILTLRWWRWGI
+480 VSLLLTLRWWRWGI
-494 AYDNKYVYIRRGR
+494 AYDSKYVYIRRGR
-507 IGVDY
+507 IGIDY
-512 QCFEPYKVQQ
+512 QCFEPYKAQQ
-522 VIIKQSV
+522 VIVKQSV
-529 FMKRNKLAT
+529 FMKRRKQAT
-538 IKFVLAS
+538 VKFVLAS

-553 PEEYVNK
+553 PEDYVNK

>member
-1 MTAPKSFSHQTP
+1 MTVSETPSHQAPTLNQSKELKE
-13 DVARSDDYEANVD
+13 DAALKSHGQDANM
-26 VDVSPQSQI
+26 
-35 YEKGITEP
+35 EEP
-43 QLEVETGTEWQRLSL
+43 KLKVETGDEWQRLSL

-71 MAQGLIYAVPA
+71 SAQVLIYTIPA

-87 NIWDNLFSPEVL
+87 NIWDNLLSPEVL
-99 IGAGILFLFTSTSGL
+99 IGAGILFLSTS
-114 VSYLMYKFRV
+114 VSGVISFLMYKFRV

-183 VPEAYA
+183 VPEDYA

-195 VLYEKAQHDVDDL
+195 VLYEKALHDEGDL
-208 DGLVGEEL
+208 DCLPNEDL
-216 SGRGLA
+216 S
-222 DGSSSSRTQS
+222 DEQSSSFPSPRTR
-232 MSAKAAD
+232 AKAVD
-239 NVNTSEEVLNR
+239 SSHSNEEVLNR

-295 NQIVGEQTVAWW
+295 NQLVGEQTVAWW
-307 QLGLYA
+307 QFGLYA

-325 LFSVGGAL
+325 LLSVGGAL

-338 YTLSRSGDR
+338 YTLSRTGDR

-411 VTENE
+411 VTEDE
-416 AFELSQ
+416 AFALSQ

-430 RSQPYHIISKRFIS
+430 RGQDYQTISKRFIT
-444 FWLLTAWAIPFAIFF
+444 FWLFAGWTLPFITFF
-459 TIGAVSSHL
+459 IIGAVSSHL
-468 DIMLGALAAYSA
+468 DIMLGSLVVFSA
-480 IALILTLRWWRWGI
+480 VSLLLTLRWWRWGI
-494 AYDNKYVYIRRGR
+494 AYDSKYVYIRRGR
-507 IGVDY
+507 IGIDY
-512 QCFEPYKVQQ
+512 QCFEPYKAQQ
-522 VIIKQSV
+522 VIVKQSV
-529 FMKRNKLAT
+529 FMKRRKQAT
-538 IKFVLAS
+538 VKFVLAS

-553 PEEYVNK
+553 PEDYVNK

>member
-1 MTAPKSFSHQTP
+1 MTVSETPSHQAPTLNQSKELKE
-13 DVARSDDYEANVD
+13 DTALKSHGQDANM
-26 VDVSPQSQI
+26 
-35 YEKGITEP
+35 EEP
-43 QLEVETGTEWQRLSL
+43 KLKVETGDEWQRLSL

-71 MAQGLIYAVPA
+71 SAQVLIYTIPA

-87 NIWDNLFSPEVL
+87 NIWDNLLSPEVL
-99 IGAGILFLFTSTSGL
+99 IGAGILFLSTS
-114 VSYLMYKFRV
+114 VSGVISFLMYKFRV

-183 VPEAYA
+183 VPEDYA

-195 VLYEKAQHDVDDL
+195 VLYEKAQHDEGDL
-208 DGLVGEEL
+208 DCLPNEDLPDEQ
-216 SGRGLA
+216 
-222 DGSSSSRTQS
+222 SSSFPTPRTR
-232 MSAKAAD
+232 AKAVD
-239 NVNTSEEVLNR
+239 SSHSNEEVLNR

-295 NQIVGEQTVAWW
+295 NQLVGEQTVAWW
-307 QLGLYA
+307 QFGLYA

-325 LFSVGGAL
+325 LLSVGGAL

-338 YTLSRSGDR
+338 YTLSRTGDR

-411 VTENE
+411 VTEDE
-416 AFELSQ
+416 AFALSQ

-430 RSQPYHIISKRFIS
+430 RGQDYQTISKRFIT
-444 FWLLTAWAIPFAIFF
+444 FWLLAGWTLPFITFF

-468 DIMLGALAAYSA
+468 DIMLGSLVVFSA
-480 IALILTLRWWRWGI
+480 VSLLLTLRWWRWGI
-494 AYDNKYVYIRRGR
+494 AYDSKYVYIRRGR
-507 IGVDY
+507 IGIDY
-512 QCFEPYKVQQ
+512 QCFEPYKAQQ
-522 VIIKQSV
+522 VIVKQSV
-529 FMKRNKLAT
+529 FMKRRKQAT
-538 IKFVLAS
+538 VKFVLAS

-553 PEEYVNK
+553 PEDYVNK

>member
-1 MTAPKSFSHQTP
+1 MTVSETPSHQAPTLNQSKELKE
-13 DVARSDDYEANVD
+13 DTALKSHGQDANM
-26 VDVSPQSQI
+26 
-35 YEKGITEP
+35 EEP
-43 QLEVETGTEWQRLSL
+43 KLKVETGDEWQRLSL

-71 MAQGLIYAVPA
+71 SAQVLIYTIPA

-87 NIWDNLFSPEVL
+87 NIWDNLLSPEVL
-99 IGAGILFLFTSTSGL
+99 IGAGILFLSTS
-114 VSYLMYKFRV
+114 VSGVISFLMYKFRV

-183 VPEAYA
+183 VPEDYA

-195 VLYEKAQHDVDDL
+195 VLYEKALHDEGDL
-208 DGLVGEEL
+208 DCLPNEDL
-216 SGRGLA
+216 S
-222 DGSSSSRTQS
+222 DEQSSSFPSPRTR
-232 MSAKAAD
+232 AKAVD
-239 NVNTSEEVLNR
+239 SSHSNEEVLNR

-295 NQIVGEQTVAWW
+295 NQLVGEQTVAWW
-307 QLGLYA
+307 QFGLYA

-325 LFSVGGAL
+325 LLSVGGAL

-338 YTLSRSGDR
+338 YTLSRTGDR

-411 VTENE
+411 VTEDE
-416 AFELSQ
+416 AFALSQ
-422 EVMPGCDL
+422 EVMPECDL
-430 RSQPYHIISKRFIS
+430 RGQEYHPISKRFIT
-444 FWLLTAWAIPFAIFF
+444 FWLFAGWTLPLAIFF

-468 DIMLGALAAYSA
+468 DIMLGSLVVFSA
-480 IALILTLRWWRWGI
+480 VSLLLTLRWWRWGI
-494 AYDNKYVYIRRGR
+494 AYDSKYVYIRRGR
-507 IGVDY
+507 IGIDY
-512 QCFEPYKVQQ
+512 QCFEPYKAQQ
-522 VIIKQSV
+522 VIVKQSV
-529 FMKRNKLAT
+529 FMKRRKQAT
-538 IKFVLAS
+538 VKFVLAS

-553 PEEYVNK
+553 PEDYVNK

>member
-1 MTAPKSFSHQTP
+1 MTVSETPSHQAPTLNQSKELKE
-13 DVARSDDYEANVD
+13 DAALKSHGQDANM
-26 VDVSPQSQI
+26 
-35 YEKGITEP
+35 EEP
-43 QLEVETGTEWQRLSL
+43 KLKVETGDEWQRLSL

-71 MAQGLIYAVPA
+71 SAQVLIYTIPA

-87 NIWDNLFSPEVL
+87 NIWDNLLSPEVL
-99 IGAGILFLFTSTSGL
+99 IGAGILFLSTS
-114 VSYLMYKFRV
+114 VSGVISFLMYKFRV

-153 ERPFYYR
+153 EHPFYYR

-183 VPEAYA
+183 VPEDYA

-195 VLYEKAQHDVDDL
+195 VLYEKALHDEGDL
-208 DGLVGEEL
+208 DCLPNEDL
-216 SGRGLA
+216 S
-222 DGSSSSRTQS
+222 DEQSSSFPTPRTR
-232 MSAKAAD
+232 AKAVD
-239 NVNTSEEVLNR
+239 SSHSNEEVLNR

-295 NQIVGEQTVAWW
+295 NQLVGEQTVAWW
-307 QLGLYA
+307 QFGLYA

-325 LFSVGGAL
+325 LLSVGGAL

-338 YTLSRSGDR
+338 YTLSRTGDR

-411 VTENE
+411 VTEDE
-416 AFELSQ
+416 AFALSQ

-430 RSQPYHIISKRFIS
+430 RGQDYQTISKRFIT
-444 FWLLTAWAIPFAIFF
+444 FWLLAGWTLPFITFF

-468 DIMLGALAAYSA
+468 DIMLGSLVVFSA
-480 IALILTLRWWRWGI
+480 VSLLLTLRWWRWGI
-494 AYDNKYVYIRRGR
+494 AYDSKYVYIRRGR
-507 IGVDY
+507 IGIDY
-512 QCFEPYKVQQ
+512 QCFEPYKAQQ
-522 VIIKQSV
+522 VIVKQSV
-529 FMKRNKLAT
+529 FMKRRKQAT
-538 IKFVLAS
+538 VKFVLAS

-553 PEEYVNK
+553 PEDYVNK

>member
-1 MTAPKSFSHQTP
+1 MTVSETPSHQAPTLNQSKELKE
-13 DVARSDDYEANVD
+13 DAALKSHGQDANM
-26 VDVSPQSQI
+26 
-35 YEKGITEP
+35 EEP
-43 QLEVETGTEWQRLSL
+43 KLKVETGDEWQRLSL

-71 MAQGLIYAVPA
+71 SAQVLIYSIPA

-87 NIWDNLFSPEVL
+87 NIWDNLLSPEVL
-99 IGAGILFLFTSTSGL
+99 IGAGILFLSTS
-114 VSYLMYKFRV
+114 VSGVISFLMYKFRV

-183 VPEAYA
+183 VPEDYA

-195 VLYEKAQHDVDDL
+195 VLYEKALHDEGDL
-208 DGLVGEEL
+208 DCLPNEDL
-216 SGRGLA
+216 S
-222 DGSSSSRTQS
+222 DEQSSSFPTPRTRT
-232 MSAKAAD
+232 KAID
-239 NVNTSEEVLNR
+239 SSHSNEEVLNR

-295 NQIVGEQTVAWW
+295 NQLVGEQTVAWW
-307 QLGLYA
+307 QFGLYA

-325 LFSVGGAL
+325 LLSVGGAL

-338 YTLSRSGDR
+338 YTLSRTGDR

-411 VTENE
+411 VTEDE
-416 AFELSQ
+416 AFALSQ

-430 RSQPYHIISKRFIS
+430 RGQDYQTISKRFIT
-444 FWLLTAWAIPFAIFF
+444 FWLLAGWTLPFITFF

-468 DIMLGALAAYSA
+468 DIMLGSLVVFSA
-480 IALILTLRWWRWGI
+480 VSLLLTLRWWRWGI

-507 IGVDY
+507 IGIDY
-512 QCFEPYKVQQ
+512 QCFEPYKAQQ
-522 VIIKQSV
+522 VIVKQSV
-529 FMKRNKLAT
+529 FMKRRKQAT
-538 IKFVLAS
+538 VKFVLAS

-553 PEEYVNK
+553 PEDYVNK

>member
-1 MTAPKSFSHQTP
+1 MTVSETPSHQAPTLNQSKELKE
-13 DVARSDDYEANVD
+13 DTALKSHGQDANM
-26 VDVSPQSQI
+26 
-35 YEKGITEP
+35 EEP
-43 QLEVETGTEWQRLSL
+43 KLKVETGDEWQRLSL

-71 MAQGLIYAVPA
+71 SAQVLIYTIPA

-87 NIWDNLFSPEVL
+87 NIWDNLLSPEVL
-99 IGAGILFLFTSTSGL
+99 IGAGILFLSTS
-114 VSYLMYKFRV
+114 VSGVISFLMYKFRV

-183 VPEAYA
+183 VPEDYA

-195 VLYEKAQHDVDDL
+195 VLYEKALHDEGDL
-208 DGLVGEEL
+208 DCLPNEDL
-216 SGRGLA
+216 S
-222 DGSSSSRTQS
+222 DEQSSSFPTPRTR
-232 MSAKAAD
+232 AKAID
-239 NVNTSEEVLNR
+239 SSHSNEEVLNR

-295 NQIVGEQTVAWW
+295 NQLVGEQTVAWW
-307 QLGLYA
+307 QFGLYA

-325 LFSVGGAL
+325 LLSVGGAL

-338 YTLSRSGDR
+338 YTLSRTGDR

-411 VTENE
+411 VTEDE
-416 AFELSQ
+416 AFALSQ

-430 RSQPYHIISKRFIS
+430 RGQDYQTISKRFIT
-444 FWLLTAWAIPFAIFF
+444 FWLLAGWTLPFITFF

-468 DIMLGALAAYSA
+468 DIMLGSLVVFSA
-480 IALILTLRWWRWGI
+480 VSLLLTLRWWRWGI
-494 AYDNKYVYIRRGR
+494 AYDSKYVYIRRGR
-507 IGVDY
+507 IGIDY
-512 QCFEPYKVQQ
+512 QCFEPYKAQQ
-522 VIIKQSV
+522 VIVKQSV
-529 FMKRNKLAT
+529 FMKRRKQAT
-538 IKFVLAS
+538 VKFVLAS

-553 PEEYVNK
+553 PEDYVNK

>member
-1 MTAPKSFSHQTP
+1 MTVSETPSHQAPTLNQSKELKE
-13 DVARSDDYEANVD
+13 DTALKSHGQDANM
-26 VDVSPQSQI
+26 
-35 YEKGITEP
+35 EEP
-43 QLEVETGTEWQRLSL
+43 KLKVETGDEWQRLSL

-71 MAQGLIYAVPA
+71 SAQVLIYTIPA

-87 NIWDNLFSPEVL
+87 NIWDNLLSPEVL
-99 IGAGILFLFTSTSGL
+99 IGAGILFLSTS
-114 VSYLMYKFRV
+114 VSGVISFLMYKFRV

-183 VPEAYA
+183 VPEDYA

-195 VLYEKAQHDVDDL
+195 VLYEKALHDEGDL
-208 DGLVGEEL
+208 DCLPNEDL
-216 SGRGLA
+216 S
-222 DGSSSSRTQS
+222 DEQSSSFPTPRTRT
-232 MSAKAAD
+232 KAID
-239 NVNTSEEVLNR
+239 SSHSNEEVLNR

-295 NQIVGEQTVAWW
+295 NQLVGEQTVAWW
-307 QLGLYA
+307 QFGLYA

-325 LFSVGGAL
+325 LLSVGGAL

-338 YTLSRSGDR
+338 YTLSRTGDR

-411 VTENE
+411 VTEDE
-416 AFELSQ
+416 AFALSQ

-430 RSQPYHIISKRFIS
+430 RGQDYQTISKRFIT
-444 FWLLTAWAIPFAIFF
+444 FWLLAGWTLPFITFF

-468 DIMLGALAAYSA
+468 DIMLGSLVVFSA
-480 IALILTLRWWRWGI
+480 VSLLLTLRWWRWGI
-494 AYDNKYVYIRRGR
+494 AYDSKYVYIRRGR
-507 IGVDY
+507 IGIDY
-512 QCFEPYKVQQ
+512 QCFEPYKAQQ
-522 VIIKQSV
+522 VIVKQSV
-529 FMKRNKLAT
+529 FMKRRKQAT
-538 IKFVLAS
+538 VKFVLAS

-553 PEEYVNK
+553 PEDYVNK

>member
-1 MTAPKSFSHQTP
+1 MTVSETPSHQAPTLNQSKELKE
-13 DVARSDDYEANVD
+13 DAALKSHGQDANM
-26 VDVSPQSQI
+26 
-35 YEKGITEP
+35 EEP
-43 QLEVETGTEWQRLSL
+43 KLKVETGDEWQRLSL

-71 MAQGLIYAVPA
+71 SAQVLIYTIPA

-87 NIWDNLFSPEVL
+87 NIWDNLLSPEVL
-99 IGAGILFLFTSTSGL
+99 IGAGILFLSTS
-114 VSYLMYKFRV
+114 VSGVISFLMYKFRV

-160 PFGYALVV
+160 PFGYTLVV

-183 VPEAYA
+183 VPEDYA

-195 VLYEKAQHDVDDL
+195 VLYEKALHDEGDL
-208 DGLVGEEL
+208 DCLPNEDL
-216 SGRGLA
+216 S
-222 DGSSSSRTQS
+222 DEQSSSFPSPRTR
-232 MSAKAAD
+232 AKAVD
-239 NVNTSEEVLNR
+239 SSHSNEEVLNR

-295 NQIVGEQTVAWW
+295 NQLVGEQTVAWW
-307 QLGLYA
+307 QFGLYA

-325 LFSVGGAL
+325 LLSVGGAL

-338 YTLSRSGDR
+338 YTLSRTGDR

-411 VTENE
+411 VTEDE
-416 AFELSQ
+416 AFALSQ

-430 RSQPYHIISKRFIS
+430 RGQDYQTISKRFIT
-444 FWLLTAWAIPFAIFF
+444 FWLFAGWTLPFITFF
-459 TIGAVSSHL
+459 IIGAVSSHL
-468 DIMLGALAAYSA
+468 DIMLGSLVVFCAVSL
-480 IALILTLRWWRWGI
+480 LLTLRWWRWGI
-494 AYDNKYVYIRRGR
+494 AYDSKYVYIRRGR
-507 IGVDY
+507 IGIDY
-512 QCFEPYKVQQ
+512 QCFEPYKAQQ
-522 VIIKQSV
+522 VIVKQSV
-529 FMKRNKLAT
+529 FMKRRKQAT
-538 IKFVLAS
+538 VKFVLAS

-553 PEEYVNK
+553 PEDYVNK

>member
-1 MTAPKSFSHQTP
+1 MTVSETPSHQAPTLNQSKELKE
-13 DVARSDDYEANVD
+13 DAALKSHGQDANM
-26 VDVSPQSQI
+26 
-35 YEKGITEP
+35 EEP
-43 QLEVETGTEWQRLSL
+43 KLKVETGDEWQRLSL

-71 MAQGLIYAVPA
+71 SAQVLIYTIPA

-87 NIWDNLFSPEVL
+87 NIWDNLLSPEVL
-99 IGAGILFLFTSTSGL
+99 IGAGILFLSTS
-114 VSYLMYKFRV
+114 VSGVISFLMYKFRV

-160 PFGYALVV
+160 PFGYTLVV

-183 VPEAYA
+183 VPEDYA

-195 VLYEKAQHDVDDL
+195 VLYEKALHDEGDL
-208 DGLVGEEL
+208 DCLPNEDL
-216 SGRGLA
+216 S
-222 DGSSSSRTQS
+222 DEQSSSFPSPRTR
-232 MSAKAAD
+232 AKAVD
-239 NVNTSEEVLNR
+239 SSHSNEEVLNR

-295 NQIVGEQTVAWW
+295 NQLVGEQTVAWW
-307 QLGLYA
+307 QFGLYA

-325 LFSVGGAL
+325 LLSVGGAL

-338 YTLSRSGDR
+338 YTLSRTGDR

-390 NSTAGQQMQELMS
+390 NSTAGQQVQELMS

-411 VTENE
+411 VTEDE
-416 AFELSQ
+416 AFALSQ
-422 EVMPGCDL
+422 EVMPECDL
-430 RSQPYHIISKRFIS
+430 RGQDYHPISKRFIT
-444 FWLLTAWAIPFAIFF
+444 FWLFAGWTLPLAIFF

-468 DIMLGALAAYSA
+468 DIMLGSLVVFSA
-480 IALILTLRWWRWGI
+480 VSLLLTLRWWRWGI
-494 AYDNKYVYIRRGR
+494 AYDSKYVYIRRGR
-507 IGVDY
+507 IGIDY
-512 QCFEPYKVQQ
+512 QCFEPYKAQQ
-522 VIIKQSV
+522 VIVKQSV
-529 FMKRNKLAT
+529 FMKRRKQAT
-538 IKFVLAS
+538 VKFVLAS

-553 PEEYVNK
+553 PEDYVNK

>member
-1 MTAPKSFSHQTP
+1 MTVSETPSHQAPTLNQSKELKE
-13 DVARSDDYEANVD
+13 DAVLKSHGQDANM
-26 VDVSPQSQI
+26 
-35 YEKGITEP
+35 EEP
-43 QLEVETGTEWQRLSL
+43 KLKVETGDEWQRLSL

-71 MAQGLIYAVPA
+71 SAQVLIYTIPA

-87 NIWDNLFSPEVL
+87 NIWDNLLSPEVL
-99 IGAGILFLFTSTSGL
+99 IGAGILFLSTS
-114 VSYLMYKFRV
+114 VSGVISFLMYKFRV

-183 VPEAYA
+183 VPEDYA

-195 VLYEKAQHDVDDL
+195 VLYEKALHDEGDL
-208 DGLVGEEL
+208 DCLPNEDL
-216 SGRGLA
+216 S
-222 DGSSSSRTQS
+222 DEQSSSFPTPRTRT
-232 MSAKAAD
+232 KAID
-239 NVNTSEEVLNR
+239 SSHSNEEVLNR

-295 NQIVGEQTVAWW
+295 NQLVGEQTVAWW
-307 QLGLYA
+307 QFGLYA

-325 LFSVGGAL
+325 LLSVGGAL

-338 YTLSRSGDR
+338 YTLSRTGDR

-411 VTENE
+411 VTEDE
-416 AFELSQ
+416 AFALSQ
-422 EVMPGCDL
+422 EVMPECDL
-430 RSQPYHIISKRFIS
+430 RGQEYHPISKRFIT
-444 FWLLTAWAIPFAIFF
+444 FWLLAGWTLPFITFF

-468 DIMLGALAAYSA
+468 DIMLGSLVVFSA
-480 IALILTLRWWRWGI
+480 VSLLLTLRWWRWGI
-494 AYDNKYVYIRRGR
+494 AYDSKYVYIRRGR
-507 IGVDY
+507 IGIDY
-512 QCFEPYKVQQ
+512 QCFEPYKAQQ
-522 VIIKQSV
+522 VIVKQSV
-529 FMKRNKLAT
+529 FMKRRKQAT
-538 IKFVLAS
+538 VKFVLAS

-553 PEEYVNK
+553 PEDYVNK

>member
-1 MTAPKSFSHQTP
+1 MTVSETPSHQAPTLNQSKELKE
-13 DVARSDDYEANVD
+13 DTALKSHGQDANM
-26 VDVSPQSQI
+26 
-35 YEKGITEP
+35 EEP
-43 QLEVETGTEWQRLSL
+43 KLKVETGDEWQRLSL

-71 MAQGLIYAVPA
+71 SAQVLIYTIPA

-87 NIWDNLFSPEVL
+87 NIWDNLLSPEVL
-99 IGAGILFLFTSTSGL
+99 IGAGILFLSTS
-114 VSYLMYKFRV
+114 VSGVISFLMYKFRV

-153 ERPFYYR
+153 EHPFYYR

-183 VPEAYA
+183 VPEDYA

-195 VLYEKAQHDVDDL
+195 VLYEKALHDEGDL
-208 DGLVGEEL
+208 DCLPNEDL
-216 SGRGLA
+216 S
-222 DGSSSSRTQS
+222 DEQSSSFPTPRTR
-232 MSAKAAD
+232 AKAVD
-239 NVNTSEEVLNR
+239 SSHSNEEVLNR

-295 NQIVGEQTVAWW
+295 NQLVGEQTVAWW
-307 QLGLYA
+307 QFGLYA

-325 LFSVGGAL
+325 LLSVGGAL

-338 YTLSRSGDR
+338 YTLSRTGDR

-411 VTENE
+411 VTEDE
-416 AFELSQ
+416 AFALSQ

-430 RSQPYHIISKRFIS
+430 RGQDYQTISKRFIT
-444 FWLLTAWAIPFAIFF
+444 FWLLAGWTLPFITFF

-468 DIMLGALAAYSA
+468 DIMLGSLVVFSA
-480 IALILTLRWWRWGI
+480 VSLLLTLRWWRWGI
-494 AYDNKYVYIRRGR
+494 AYDSKYVYIRRGR
-507 IGVDY
+507 IGIDY
-512 QCFEPYKVQQ
+512 QCFEPYKAQQ
-522 VIIKQSV
+522 VIVKQSV
-529 FMKRNKLAT
+529 FMKRRKQAT
-538 IKFVLAS
+538 VKFVLAS

-553 PEEYVNK
+553 PEDYVNK

>member
-1 MTAPKSFSHQTP
+1 MTVSETPSHQAPTLNQSKELKE
-13 DVARSDDYEANVD
+13 DTALKSHGQDANM
-26 VDVSPQSQI
+26 
-35 YEKGITEP
+35 EEP
-43 QLEVETGTEWQRLSL
+43 KLKVETGDEWQRLSL

-71 MAQGLIYAVPA
+71 SAQVLIYTIPA

-87 NIWDNLFSPEVL
+87 NIWDNLLSPEVL
-99 IGAGILFLFTSTSGL
+99 IGAGILFLSTS
-114 VSYLMYKFRV
+114 VSGVISFLMYKFRV

-168 LDTAGSGKEEAKIVA
+168 LDTAGSVKEEAKIVA
-183 VPEAYA
+183 VPEDYA

-195 VLYEKAQHDVDDL
+195 VLYEKALHDEGDL
-208 DGLVGEEL
+208 DCLPNEDL
-216 SGRGLA
+216 S
-222 DGSSSSRTQS
+222 DEQSSSFPTPRTR
-232 MSAKAAD
+232 AKAVD
-239 NVNTSEEVLNR
+239 SSHSNEEVLNR

-295 NQIVGEQTVAWW
+295 NQLVGEQTVAWW
-307 QLGLYA
+307 QFGLYA

-325 LFSVGGAL
+325 LLSVGGAL

-338 YTLSRSGDR
+338 YTLSRTGDR

-411 VTENE
+411 VTEDE
-416 AFELSQ
+416 AFALSQ

-430 RSQPYHIISKRFIS
+430 RGQDYQTISKRFIT
-444 FWLLTAWAIPFAIFF
+444 FWLLAGWTLPFITFF

-468 DIMLGALAAYSA
+468 DIMLGSLVVFSA
-480 IALILTLRWWRWGI
+480 VSLLLTLRWWRWGI
-494 AYDNKYVYIRRGR
+494 AYDSKYVYIRRGR
-507 IGVDY
+507 IGIDY
-512 QCFEPYKVQQ
+512 QCFEPYKAQQ
-522 VIIKQSV
+522 VIVKQSV
-529 FMKRNKLAT
+529 FMKRRKQAT
-538 IKFVLAS
+538 VKFVLAS

-553 PEEYVNK
+553 PEDYVNK

>member
-1 MTAPKSFSHQTP
+1 MAASGPSENQTI
-13 DVARSDDYEANVD
+13 DVMRSQEPND
-26 VDVSPQSQI
+26 DVSLSLLNDGEGSSEHRP
-35 YEKGITEP
+35 
-43 QLEVETGTEWQRLSL
+43 EVETGGDWQRLAV

-87 NIWDNLFSPEVL
+87 NIWDNLFSPQVL
-99 IGAGILFLFTSTSGL
+99 IGAGVLFLSTSGSG
-114 VSYLMYKFRV
+114 VISYLMYKFRV

-183 VPEAYA
+183 VPESYA

-195 VLYEKAQHDVDDL
+195 VLYEKVQHIGDDVTGKSD
-208 DGLVGEEL
+208 EEM
-216 SGRGLA
+216 G
-222 DGSSSSRTQS
+222 DKDSSTQH
-232 MSAKAAD
+232 SAKIDTAAASALT
-239 NVNTSEEVLNR
+239 NEEVLNR

-277 DDVFGLVSEWLA
+277 DDVFGVVSEWLA
-289 DKGLQL
+289 NKGLQL

-307 QLGLYA
+307 QFGLYA
-313 FVILM
+313 FVVLM
-318 MLMALVA
+318 MIMALVA
-325 LFSVGGAL
+325 LLSVGGAL

-338 YTLSRSGDR
+338 YTLSRTGDR

-372 KQDWLDKILKRVN
+372 KQDWLDKVLKRVN

-411 VTENE
+411 VTEDE
-416 AFELSQ
+416 AFALSQ

-430 RSQPYHIISKRFIS
+430 RGQHYQTISRRFIR
-444 FWLLTAWAIPFAIFF
+444 FWLLAAWTTPLLGIFV
-459 TIGAVSSHL
+459 IGAATSHL
-468 DIMLGALAAYSA
+468 DIMIGAVSTF
-480 IALILTLRWWRWGI
+480 IIVALLLTLRWWRWGI

-507 IGVDY
+507 VGVDY
-512 QCFEPYKVQQ
+512 QCFEPYKAQQ
-522 VIIKQSV
+522 VIVKQSI
-529 FMKRNKLAT
+529 FMKKRKLAT

-565 LFEVESTRR
+565 LYEVEATRK